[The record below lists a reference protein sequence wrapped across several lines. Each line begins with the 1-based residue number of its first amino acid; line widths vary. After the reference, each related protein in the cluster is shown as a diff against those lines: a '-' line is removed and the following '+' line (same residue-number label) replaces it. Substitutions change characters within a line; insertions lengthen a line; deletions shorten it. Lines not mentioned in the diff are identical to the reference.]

1 MLIVSGGISDEGFS
15 GSRVRDTEDKNRF
28 TKEGAESLINSVRE
42 ATKKTKTNNAGL
54 NKISAA
60 SSVMAKEIAKNTEAV
75 QKVLADDEKS
85 QEQLV
90 KVMEMMADAQ
100 EKTGEAS
107 VSAIEDLMKEISI
120 LKEIGGTD
128 LTNNLGLDEAQK
140 SLASGNGSTI
150 SGSLF
155 RKFTNVDEGVTGLD
169 AVKQAFSREKLFGLN
184 PTAKTLEKRA
194 DANAKMSL
202 KGSSISELVGH
213 VLGNKQ
219 EQVKAVQ
226 KNAEGSAAFITG
238 TDRAS
243 LGSQQVDL
251 LEQILKQLK
260 IMEDGGGFGMGG
272 IETALTSGLSAAA
285 GAMATTIGGVLLK
298 GIKILGPLLVL
309 KDMYDLIS
317 GNDGGTTG
325 ENVGGVTGG
334 AVGGLIGFFLGGP
347 AGAAIGMGLG
357 NTIGA
362 AIGNLTDH
370 AMNVDT
376 PSYREMKDLEEY
388 GTVDREEIQKIQ
400 MERAGYAT
408 PEVIDSDPLT
418 DLSQEDTVKAQ
429 TENPVLIQAVQNMP
443 EDQKEAFLQA
453 NPHMR
458 PYVQTEGALTPTVEA
473 VREAVSTPTVEAV
486 NYGDESRFNI
496 VPKEIVGQTS
506 AEVDPTPTADAVSNV
521 SDFMGNIMS
530 SITNN
535 IQNITNNNTSGGNTA
550 PSILVSPSGP
560 KNTEF
565 NMIEFMKRTH

>member
-1 MLIVSGGISDEGFS
+1 
-15 GSRVRDTEDKNRF
+15 
-28 TKEGAESLINSVRE
+28 
-42 ATKKTKTNNAGL
+42 
-54 NKISAA
+54 
-60 SSVMAKEIAKNTEAV
+60 
-75 QKVLADDEKS
+75 
-85 QEQLV
+85 
-90 KVMEMMADAQ
+90 
-100 EKTGEAS
+100 
-107 VSAIEDLMKEISI
+107 
-120 LKEIGGTD
+120 
-128 LTNNLGLDEAQK
+128 
-140 SLASGNGSTI
+140 
-150 SGSLF
+150 
-155 RKFTNVDEGVTGLD
+155 
-169 AVKQAFSREKLFGLN
+169 
-184 PTAKTLEKRA
+184 
-194 DANAKMSL
+194 
-202 KGSSISELVGH
+202 
-213 VLGNKQ
+213 
-219 EQVKAVQ
+219 
-226 KNAEGSAAFITG
+226 
-238 TDRAS
+238 
-243 LGSQQVDL
+243 
-251 LEQILKQLK
+251 
-260 IMEDGGGFGMGG
+260 
-272 IETALTSGLSAAA
+272 
-285 GAMATTIGGVLLK
+285 
-298 GIKILGPLLVL
+298 
-309 KDMYDLIS
+309 
-317 GNDGGTTG
+317 
-325 ENVGGVTGG
+325 
-334 AVGGLIGFFLGGP
+334 
-347 AGAAIGMGLG
+347 MGLG

>member
-60 SSVMAKEIAKNTEAV
+60 SSIMAKEIAKNTEAV

-169 AVKQAFSREKLFGLN
+169 AVKQAFSREKLFGLK
-184 PTAKTLEKRA
+184 PTANTLEKRA

-202 KGSSISELVGH
+202 QGSAISKLVKG
-213 VLGNKQ
+213 VLGNKK

-243 LGSQQVDL
+243 LDSQQVDL

-260 IMEDGGGFGMGG
+260 KMESFSGMILPGLPGGLDPGGPGGNGSDGKNKKKPGRFGR
-272 IETALTSGLSAAA
+272 AAR
-285 GAMATTIGGVLLK
+285 
-298 GIKILGPLLVL
+298 
-309 KDMYDLIS
+309 
-317 GNDGGTTG
+317 
-325 ENVGGVTGG
+325 
-334 AVGGLIGFFLGGP
+334 AVGKGMMTAATFMLNPTVLAGVAATAALVATPFIFAKLMKENPIGKNRRPDGPERTRRTAGG
-347 AGAAIGMGLG
+347 
-357 NTIGA
+357 
-362 AIGNLTDH
+362 
-370 AMNVDT
+370 
-376 PSYREMKDLEEY
+376 RETTTTAPLNYNETRNMEEY
-388 GTVDREEIQKIQ
+388 GTIDREEIQKIRS
-400 MERAGYAT
+400 ERAGYAI

-418 DLSQEDTVKAQ
+418 DLSQENTVKAQ
-429 TENPVLIQAVQNMP
+429 TENPAFIQAVQDMP
-443 EDQKEAFLQA
+443 EDQKEVFLQA

-458 PYVQTEGALTPTVEA
+458 PYVQTEGVLTPKVEA
-473 VREAVSTPTVEAV
+473 VREAVSTPTVEAA
-486 NYGDESRFNI
+486 NYDDESRFGI
-496 VPKEIVGQTS
+496 DDKEIVGQTS
-506 AEVDPTPTADAVSNV
+506 AEVAPIPTADAVSNV
-521 SDFMGNIMS
+521 SDFMENIMS

-550 PSILVSPSGP
+550 PSILVSPSGT
-560 KNTEF
+560 KNTEW
-565 NMIEFMKRTH
+565 NMIDYHKRIH